1 MNKTAII
8 KKENEAG
15 ETMMTDDEV
24 LSIYKTIVPFI
35 AAMSGPSCEVV
46 LHDIRNPEH
55 SVIAIENGYQT
66 KRKIGSPLTD
76 FAMES
81 IESKAYLENDFIS
94 NYSGSTKGKTFL
106 SSTLYIKNNGR
117 LIGMLCCNKDTSTV
131 SDLENA
137 LKRVEYQYNLIVR
150 SHEVHENL
158 DEQRDTMVMEAV
170 SQIIEKHG
178 GSAMLKKAEKIQIV
192 QELSNSGVLKM
203 KGAVNEVA
211 RQLNVSIPTI
221 YRYIHK

>member
-1 MNKTAII
+1 
-8 KKENEAG
+8 
-15 ETMMTDDEV
+15 
-24 LSIYKTIVPFI
+24 
-35 AAMSGPSCEVV
+35 
-46 LHDIRNPEH
+46 
-55 SVIAIENGYQT
+55 
-66 KRKIGSPLTD
+66 
-76 FAMES
+76 
-81 IESKAYLENDFIS
+81 
-94 NYSGSTKGKTFL
+94 
-106 SSTLYIKNNGR
+106 
-117 LIGMLCCNKDTSTV
+117 MLCCNKDTSTV

-150 SHEVHENL
+150 SHDVHENL

-203 KGAVNEVA
+203 KGAVNEAA